1 MILTT
6 TLTQFHACIYMY
18 MYMYMYMYL
27 YTCIYNVHVHVH
39 VLMSD
44 ERRKKERSTQGQTN
58 KQGKTPKAVTFSKK
72 NELPYVHVQSCI
84 YI

>member
-18 MYMYMYMYL
+18 MYMYMYL
-27 YTCIYNVHVHVH
+27 YTCIYNVHVH

-72 NELPYVHVQSCI
+72 NELPHVHVHV
-84 YI
+84 